1 MDKRLAWHGVVA
13 LMVAHCVGMI
23 DLVALP
29 VWVGTLMERYRMD
42 PQKAGSL
49 VTLFL
54 LGAVASS
61 LFFAPRFHRVRPRLA
76 ATAGFGVAAVAFL
89 GLSAAKGYAAMAVGH
104 AVAGIVVACALS
116 FTHGTIGRSARP
128 HRLFAIVGMSLGVF
142 AILFLGATP
151 HIVAQAGG
159 PALFVVFGAL
169 MAVASVVCA
178 VAFPNAANAKDAK
191 GAPALQRLDA
201 PIVFGVLGVACM
213 ALVQAMVFSFLER
226 IGMERGF
233 GSDTVTAVLIALGIV
248 NLFPAPLAA
257 FLEHRWPARKV
268 LLCGPV
274 VQAALA
280 LLMTQSQGFAP
291 YAAAAVFFAAVMIFT
306 HTFAFGLLASLEPSG
321 RVLAATPA
329 MLMTGSAIGPLL
341 GGTVVKL
348 VGYQGLGLAA
358 AIVAAA
364 AVLFFARARRPEAVC
379 SVVA

>member
-29 VWVGTLMERYRMD
+29 VWVGTLMERYQMD
-42 PQKAGSL
+42 PQKAGAL

-61 LFFAPRFHRVRPRLA
+61 LFFAPRFHRLPPRGA
-76 ATAGFGVAAVAFL
+76 ATAGFAVAGAAFL
-89 GLSAAKGYAAMAVGH
+89 GLSFAHDYVVMAAGH
-104 AVAGIVVACALS
+104 ALAGVAAACALS
-116 FTHGTIGRSARP
+116 FTHGTIGRSPRP

-142 AILFLGATP
+142 AIVFLGATP
-151 HIVAQAGG
+151 HIVARAGG
-159 PALFVVFGAL
+159 AALFVVFGGLMLLAAL
-169 MAVASVVCA
+169 VAA
-178 VAFPNAANAKDAK
+178 LAFPQARDRKDTTVD
-191 GAPALQRLDA
+191 PVLQRLDG
-201 PIVFGVLGVACM
+201 PILFGVLGVACM

-233 GSDTVTAVLIALGIV
+233 GSDTVTAVLVALGVV

-257 FLEHRWPARKV
+257 VLEHRLAARKV

-274 VQAALA
+274 VQAVLA
-280 LLMTQSQGFAP
+280 LLMTQSQGFVA
-291 YAAAAVFFAAVMIFT
+291 YAGAAVFFAAVMIFT

-348 VGYQGLGLAA
+348 VGYPGLGIAA
-358 AIVAAA
+358 TLVAAV
-364 AVLFFARARRPEAVC
+364 AVLCFARARRRAEVR
-379 SVVA
+379 SVAA